1 MNIQPDNLPHPNL
14 SSVLVTGGTG
24 FLGAYILR
32 DLVNAGYRVSALRR
46 RKVIPGFIAPD
57 VLSKVNW
64 IDGDI
69 MDPVLLE
76 EVMTGTDAVIHSAA
90 VVSYHAADRENLFA
104 TNIEGTANVVN
115 AAIATSIKKFIHVSS
130 VAALGKSNN
139 NEIVTEQT
147 QWQESKHNTAYG
159 VSKHRGEMEVWRGV
173 AEGLNAIIVNPSL
186 ILGYGDWNTSSS
198 AIFKSVYKNFPWYTK
213 GVTGFV
219 DVEDVSRAIVQLLA
233 TNIHSERFI
242 INGDNWSYHKLFNTI
257 ADAFGKKRPTMEAS
271 PFLASFAWRLE
282 KFRSMLTGKKPL
294 LTKESTRAGMSNTRY
309 NNHKLIAALPG
320 FVFTD
325 IEETIKKACDNYAT
339 KQSPV

>member
-1 MNIQPDNLPHPNL
+1 MNIQPENNTPAFAL

-32 DLVNAGYRVSALRR
+32 DLVNAGYKVSALRR
-46 RKVIPGFIAPD
+46 RKVMPDFISQD
-57 VLSKVNW
+57 ILSKVDW

-76 EVMTGTDAVIHSAA
+76 EAMTDTDAVIHSAA
-90 VVSYHAADRENLFA
+90 VVSYDPADRDKLFA

-115 AAIATSIKKFIHVSS
+115 AAIATGVKKFIHVSS
-130 VAALGKSNN
+130 VAAIGKTKN

-147 QWQESKHNTAYG
+147 HWQDSKYNTMYG
-159 VSKHRGEMEVWRGV
+159 VSKHHSEMEVWRGV

-186 ILGYGDWNTSSS
+186 ILGYGDWNVSSS

-242 INGDNWSYHKLFNTI
+242 INGENWSYHKLLGTI
-257 ADAFGKKRPTMEAS
+257 ADAFGKKRPSMEAS
-271 PFLASFAWRLE
+271 PFFGVICMEVRKTSLHDIWQKTFAYQGKRQSGNVEHQVQQQQDYSCLTR
-282 KFRSMLTGKKPL
+282 FRFYRYRGNHQKSM
-294 LTKESTRAGMSNTRY
+294 
-309 NNHKLIAALPG
+309 
-320 FVFTD
+320 
-325 IEETIKKACDNYAT
+325 
-339 KQSPV
+339 